1 MFITTAAEQF
11 GTNMRAT
18 VTTTVPNFIRGS
30 VIPITIFF
38 DLLRR
43 PLGLIYSALIVGIIT
58 IIIAFIS
65 LYSLRETYGVDLDYV
80 ENV

>member
-11 GTNMRAT
+11 GTNLRAT

-30 VIPITIFF
+30 VIPITIAF
-38 DLLRR
+38 DFLRR
-43 PLGLIYSALIVGIIT
+43 PFGLIYSALIVGIIT

-80 ENV
+80 EKI